1 MYLLTNVRSLFN
13 KTDELAL
20 YLSQDDIHFA
30 FVTETWLK
38 NDIPDA
44 AVEIDGFSIL
54 RCDRKIKKGGGVCIY
69 CKNGLKMEH
78 NPVNCNI
85 AEIDILCVTFEKILF
100 ILLYIPP
107 NLSRSLHEEIKQ
119 FLTTLIDDF
128 LNKKHFLLPVLCG
141 DLNDFN
147 TKELE
152 KMHSLKNI
160 VNQPTRSLSILD
172 KFLVL
177 KDIFHKYQVE
187 IKSPIAASDHNVVVI
202 KTKKI
207 PIKKTKRTVYDLR
220 KSKLHTPIKVLSQS
234 DWNKIYE
241 VNHIDEK
248 TKILY
253 EYLINAAN
261 KIPTRTVKMKSNDA
275 PWMTPI
281 LKSLIVERWAAYK
294 GNKIHLYEHLKIKI
308 KTEIQKAKWKWAT
321 NMQYKS
327 KDMWKIAKGS
337 QKTNSLEALSNQYGG
352 DLLLANEINSFFTS
366 NFTSPYHFPD
376 IVFPKVD
383 DAVSEE
389 EAFVFIENIKTKKAY
404 CNEGFPIQFIKLAS
418 HIIAKPL
425 AHIATECLQG
435 CVFPTQWKHA
445 TVIPIPKSK
454 QLSIKNLRPIS
465 LRPVLSTFIEK
476 LIFKRV
482 EPLIMER
489 IRNDQYGFRKSCSTT
504 HAHIKLLDT
513 TTKLLENK
521 QVNAVSVVSFDLQ
534 KAFDKVSHQIL
545 LQKLSNV
552 LSSRFLQLISSFL
565 SKRHQQVRIGTALS
579 TSTPVTSG
587 VPQGSL
593 LSPLLFILFIN
604 DLYPTKE
611 TECVKYA
618 DDTTFIVPHSSDDTT
633 DKVVLIQAH
642 MKKWCHE
649 NRITLNE
656 EKTKIVTIKKRNFSG
671 TLTLKREE
679 KMKILGVTISETLSW
694 KPHIDEITKR
704 CCSNLYLLRKLKPIL
719 TKENLIQIYYGLI
732 DSIINFSSA
741 SFVFLPQ
748 HLSDQLECIKKRA
761 HKIICPRKCNCS
773 LLPTPSERRK
783 KYALK
788 LFNSMQDPSH
798 ILHALIPNRLK
809 YTGHYIMEATNTSR
823 RLNQFL
829 PQSIKLYNQSI

>member
-1 MYLLTNVRSLFN
+1 MYLLTNVRSLIN

-20 YLSQDDIHFA
+20 YLLHEDIHFA

-38 NDIPDA
+38 SDIPDA
-44 AVEIDGFSIL
+44 AIEIDGYSIL
-54 RCDRKIKKGGGVCIY
+54 RCDRKLKKGGGVCIY
-69 CKNGLKMEH
+69 YRNGLTIEH

-85 AEIDILCVTFEKILF
+85 VEIDILCVTFGKILF

-107 NLSRSLHEEIKQ
+107 NLSRSLHVELKL
-119 FLTTLIDDF
+119 FLTTLIDD
-128 LNKKHFLLPVLCG
+128 LLIDKKFLLPVLCG

-152 KMHSLKNI
+152 KMLSMKNI
-160 VNQPTRSLSILD
+160 VNQPTRHLSILD

-177 KDIFHKYQVE
+177 KDTFHEYQVT

-202 KTKKI
+202 KTRKI

-220 KSKLHTPIKVLSQS
+220 KSNLHTPIKILLKS
-234 DWNKIYE
+234 DWNKIYS

-248 TKILY
+248 TKILN
-253 EYLINAAN
+253 EYIINAAN
-261 KIPTRTVKMKSNDA
+261 NIPMRTVIMKSNDA

-294 GNKIHLYEHLKIKI
+294 VNNVQLYEHLKVKV

-321 NMQYKS
+321 HMQCKS
-327 KDMWKIAKGS
+327 KDIWKIANKK
-337 QKTNSLEALSNQYGG
+337 QKTDPLEALSNKYGG
-352 DLLLANEINSFFTS
+352 DVLLANEINNFFAS
-366 NFTSPYHFPD
+366 NFTPSYQFPD
-376 IVFPKVD
+376 IVFPKVED
-383 DAVSEE
+383 VVSEE
-389 EAFVFIENIKTKKAY
+389 EAFLFIENIKTKKSY
-404 CNEGFPIQFIKLAS
+404 SNEGFPIQFIKLAS

-435 CVFPTQWKHA
+435 GVFPTQWKHA

-454 QLSIKNLRPIS
+454 QISIKNLRPIS

-476 LIFKRV
+476 LIFKRI
-482 EPLIMER
+482 EPLIMEK
-489 IRNDQYGFRKSCSTT
+489 IQNDQYGFRKRCSTT
-504 HAHIKLLDT
+504 HAHIKLLDS
-513 TTKLLENK
+513 TTKLLEEK

-545 LQKLSNV
+545 LQKLSNILPSRYLQLVSSV
-552 LSSRFLQLISSFL
+552 LSN
-565 SKRHQQVRIGTALS
+565 RHQQVRIGKALS

-604 DLYPTKE
+604 DLYAMEK

-618 DDTTFIVPHSSDDTT
+618 DDTTFIVPHFSDDTT
-633 DKVVLIQAH
+633 DNAVTIQTH
-642 MKKWCHE
+642 MKKWCQD
-649 NRITLNE
+649 NQITLNE
-656 EKTKIVTIKKRNFSG
+656 DKTKIVTVKKRNYTG
-671 TLTLKREE
+671 TLALKREE
-679 KMKILGVTISETLSW
+679 KMKILGITISESLSW
-694 KPHIDEITKR
+694 NSHIDEVTKR
-704 CCSNLYLLRKLKPIL
+704 CCSHLYLLRKLKNTL
-719 TKENLIQIYYGLI
+719 TKENLVKVYYGLI
-732 DSIINFSSA
+732 DSIINYSSP
-741 SFVFLPQ
+741 SFVSLPV
-748 HLSDQLECIKKRA
+748 HLSQQLEYIKNRA
-761 HKIICPRKCNCS
+761 HKIICTRKCSCPI
-773 LLPTPSERRK
+773 LPSPTERRR

-788 LFNSMQDPSH
+788 IFNDMQDPSH